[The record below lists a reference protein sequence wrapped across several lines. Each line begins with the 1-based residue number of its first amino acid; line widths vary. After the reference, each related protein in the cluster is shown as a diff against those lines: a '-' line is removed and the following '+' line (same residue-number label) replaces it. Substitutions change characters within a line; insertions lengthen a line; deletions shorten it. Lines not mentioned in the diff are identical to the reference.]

1 VGLFAGVFA
10 AAANHDPRALRNETE
25 QPLGAGSGTDAAP
38 GALVFVD
45 DREMMDHRD
54 GAERTGTLA
63 VAKAHAAELAIRGP
77 GKCQIGGGAAP
88 VADIRVFFIIAS
100 QASGAVHHGHGTLD
114 GSQLLAGDLGYRLGH
129 GRFPGETQCR
139 GNIRV
144 RDHRFG
150 IGFAPGEA
158 AGASLPAGQKCL
170 DRLDF
175 RVDFD
180 REFMGGQPQPD
191 AEKNAD
197 APQNGQASQ
206 GQVDVGRVHWFP
218 RNRLKK
224 GHA

>member
-1 VGLFAGVFA
+1 MGLFAGVFA

-63 VAKAHAAELAIRGP
+63 VAKTHAAELAIRGP

-114 GSQLLAGDLGYRLGH
+114 GSQLLAGDLGHSLSH

-139 GNIRV
+139 GNSRV
-144 RDHRFG
+144 GDHRFG
-150 IGFAPGEA
+150 IGFAPGVA
-158 AGASLPAGQKCL
+158 APASLGAGKDFQ
-170 DRLDF
+170 DFFHF
-175 RVDFD
+175 RVGFD
-180 REFMGGQPQPD
+180 GKFLGCKGQPN
-191 AEKNAD
+191 AEEEAD
-197 APQNGQASQ
+197 TSKHGKSDQ
-206 GQVDVGRVHWFP
+206 R
-218 RNRLKK
+218 
-224 GHA
+224 